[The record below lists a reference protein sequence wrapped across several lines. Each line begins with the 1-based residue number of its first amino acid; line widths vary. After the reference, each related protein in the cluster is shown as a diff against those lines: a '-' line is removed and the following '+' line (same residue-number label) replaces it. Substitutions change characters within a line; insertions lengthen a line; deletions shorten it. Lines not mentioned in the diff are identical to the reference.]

1 MRRFL
6 PVAFV
11 ALLVLASRFA
21 PPEQVAAQSNDLPCQ
36 SSPGQEPEEKDITA
50 RLQQVKAKTG
60 PLEITLAWNNKN
72 DLDLHVV
79 APSKEEVFHG
89 NRNSRCGG
97 HLDVDMNVNYAG
109 ASKAPV
115 EHVVWEKKAPPGRYQ
130 VWVHHYMNHNKPDC
144 KDPTHFIVMVKTKGE
159 FKTFR
164 NSISFTGMDKSK
176 KKAVEFTIDTSC
188 KLIVEKKKK
197 K

>member
-11 ALLVLASRFA
+11 ALTALASQLM
-21 PPEQVAAQSNDLPCQ
+21 PPEPVAAQTDDSPCQ
-36 SSPGQEPEEKDITA
+36 SSPVQEPQEKDISA

-79 APSKEEVFHG
+79 APSREELFHG
-89 NRNSRCGG
+89 HRNSKCGG
-97 HLDVDMNVNYAG
+97 HLDVDMNVNYDG

-115 EHVVWEKKAPPGRYQ
+115 EHVVW
-130 VWVHHYMNHNKPDC
+130 
-144 KDPTHFIVMVKTKGE
+144 
-159 FKTFR
+159 
-164 NSISFTGMDKSK
+164 
-176 KKAVEFTIDTSC
+176 
-188 KLIVEKKKK
+188 
-197 K
+197 